1 MNELTVLSDGYA
13 GIQEYMSSIDRSYD
27 LAKSYLPACRALD
40 AFYLTHGKKTYDPV
54 MNEKYREH
62 IDHQVKNGIFSERRG
77 RLHRRLTLMLDDYY
91 SGRPIQAIYSSGKR
105 YKYKLDNASELLV
118 DQFKKSLKLSAV
130 VIPCAGTIA
139 RSFFYYLHQNGLAD
153 RHTITEETI
162 VGFLKFKYTENSSS
176 MDSVLYFLRKLLTF
190 LKGYGYESAGSAIAS
205 YKTSST
211 RRKIFPAFENDDIG
225 ELLNVPDRS
234 TAMGKR
240 DYAILLLASFTS
252 IRAIDIANLTFE
264 NIRRSEGSIV
274 FVQHKT
280 GHMNALPVN
289 QDVMHAL
296 DDYIE
301 NGRPRSTLPYVFLT
315 TLRPYRKLHDISSVR
330 SIFNR
335 HINACGIE
343 KEAWDGKSFHAFR
356 RTVGKWL
363 MESSADAQMISQ
375 ILGQRDREVLKRYL
389 PLAPDILRE
398 CSLDFTYAPLRSEVY
413 QWTE

>member
-1 MNELTVLSDGYA
+1 MKEITVLADGYS
-13 GIQEYMSSIDRSYD
+13 GIQEYMSFVDRPYD
-27 LAKSYLPACRALD
+27 LAKSYLPACRSLE
-40 AFYLTHGKKTYDPV
+40 AFYHSNGQKTYDLA
-54 MNEKYREH
+54 MNEKYREYL
-62 IDHQVKNGIFSERRG
+62 DQLVKNGIFSERRG
-77 RLHRRLTLMLDDYY
+77 RLHRRLTFMLDDYY
-91 SGRPIQAIYSSGKR
+91 SGRPIQAVYSSGKR

-118 DQFKKSLKLSAV
+118 EQFKKSLTLSAI
-130 VIPCAGTIA
+130 VIPGAGTIA
-139 RSFFYYLHQNGLAD
+139 RSFFYYLHQNSLAD
-153 RHTITEETI
+153 KRTITEEMV

-176 MDSVLYFLRKLLTF
+176 MDSVLYFLRKLLLF
-190 LKGYGYESAGSAIAS
+190 LKGNGFEVAGSAIVSFKA
-205 YKTSST
+205 SST
-211 RRKIFPAFENDDIG
+211 RRKIFPAFENSDI
-225 ELLNVPDRS
+225 EALLNIPDRS

-240 DYAILLLASFTS
+240 DYAILLLASFTG

-264 NIRRSEGSIV
+264 NIRRSERSIV

-301 NGRPRSTLPYVFLT
+301 NGRPQSTLPYVFLT
-315 TLRPYRKLHDISSVR
+315 TLRPYRKLHDLSSVR
-330 SIFNR
+330 SIFCR
-335 HINACGIE
+335 HINACGIG

-413 QWTE
+413 Q